1 MQDDGVCHHLHRPGR
16 MLFDRAARGG
26 PWRVSR
32 AGRGVLWD
40 VHQSKKPHNQFV
52 TDAEDESMTFPPL
65 PR

>member
-1 MQDDGVCHHLHRPGR
+1 MQDDGVCHHLHRPGK

-26 PWRVSR
+26 AWRVSR

-52 TDAEDESMTFPPL
+52 TDAED
-65 PR
+65 